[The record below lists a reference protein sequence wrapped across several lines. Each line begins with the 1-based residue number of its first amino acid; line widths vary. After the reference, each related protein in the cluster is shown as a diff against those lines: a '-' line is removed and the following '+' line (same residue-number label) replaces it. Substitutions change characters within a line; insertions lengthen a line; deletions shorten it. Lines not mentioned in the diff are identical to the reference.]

1 MSRNQSILVVEDEPN
16 ILEAVA
22 SYLKSRG
29 YSVFTALT
37 GQQALSVFQKEAPSL
52 IVLDLMLPDISGE
65 EVCRTIRKTSQV
77 PVIMLTAKVQE
88 NDQLNGLAL
97 GADDYIEKPFSL
109 KILAARIGA
118 VLRRTDAALAEDFMK
133 TLERKLG
140 RPVSLTAS
148 ETKIM
153 ALLIRHPGR
162 IFTRSE
168 LIQSA
173 LGDDFDSYDRTIDTH
188 IKNLRRKIERDPRNP
203 VCLQTVHGLG
213 YKFVEDG
220 THEKN

>member
-22 SYLKSRG
+22 SYLKSLG